1 MPKKATP
8 PPGTLMLLDAASLY
22 FRSFHGIPE
31 GITAPD
37 GTPVNAVRGFLDTI
51 AYLTRTRHPARM
63 VACWDDEW
71 RPAFRTAAI
80 PSYKAHRAANLRQN
94 IEEVPK
100 ALQPQIPVIADA
112 LALLGIARVGIPGH
126 EADDVIGALATR
138 EVARAAKAGTKAQ
151 VEVITGDRDLFQLVD
166 DAGGVTVC
174 YVGRGV
180 RNLEEVDEAWL
191 ARKYGVSSGL
201 GYAEMAMLRG
211 DPSDGLPGVEGI
223 GEKTASGLLN
233 RFGSL
238 AALRAAAADPA
249 SDLSAAQRKRLLAAS
264 DYLDVAPVV
273 VLVARDA
280 DVDEPDDALPATP
293 PDHEGLIAFAAK
305 WGLESSFS
313 RVVSALPEGRR

>member
-1 MPKKATP
+1 MPKKGAP
-8 PPGTLMLLDAASLY
+8 PAGMLMLLDAASLY

-37 GTPVNAVRGFLDTI
+37 GTAVNAVRGFLDTI
-51 AYLTRTRHPARM
+51 AYLTRKRHPARL
-63 VACWDDEW
+63 VACWDEDW

-80 PSYKAHRAANLRQN
+80 PSYKAHRAANLRLN

-100 ALQPQIPVIADA
+100 ALQPQIPLIADA

-126 EADDVIGALATR
+126 EADDVIGVLATR
-138 EVARAAKAGTKAQ
+138 EVARAAAAGVKAQ

-191 ARKYGVSSGL
+191 SRKYGVRG
-201 GYAEMAMLRG
+201 GRAYAEMAMLRG

-223 GEKTASGLLN
+223 GEKTAVGLLN

-238 AALRAAAADPA
+238 DALRAAAADPS
-249 SDLSAAQRKRLLAAS
+249 SDLSAAQRKRLQAAS
-264 DYLDVAPVV
+264 DYLDVAPAV
-273 VLVARDA
+273 VLVASDA
-280 DVDEPDDALPATP
+280 AVDDVDDALPATP
-293 PDHEGLIAFAAK
+293 PDHEKLIAFAQK
-305 WGLESSFS
+305 WGLESSLG
-313 RVVSALPEGRR
+313 RVVSALPRPA